1 MILAVD
7 TLKVAAGKE
16 DIADPVRAADY
27 GLLAFMHG
35 D

>member
-16 DIADPVRAADY
+16 DIADSVRAADY
-27 GLLAFMHG
+27 GLLTFMHG